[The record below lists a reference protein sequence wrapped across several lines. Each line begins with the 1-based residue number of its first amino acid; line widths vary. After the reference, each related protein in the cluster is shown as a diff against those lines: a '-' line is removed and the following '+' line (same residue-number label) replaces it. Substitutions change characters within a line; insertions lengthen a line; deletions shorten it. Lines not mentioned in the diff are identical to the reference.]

1 MLVLDFTTSF
11 VDMCKKGFC
20 VSERVGSFVCCT
32 LMDFKLE
39 FNSFL
44 VEVFLFDL
52 CKELIYI
59 EFEICLESVSLNDCM
74 FV

>member
-20 VSERVGSFVCCT
+20 VSERFGSFVCCT

-44 VEVFLFDL
+44 VEVFY
-52 CKELIYI
+52 LIYVK
-59 EFEICLESVSLNDCM
+59 S
-74 FV
+74 